1 MFDTN
6 TAAGVK
12 HTTGCL
18 RLSQRAEQLPPK
30 QGCRFDSCDLNNN
43 PFHQRWSL
51 SAVPVSVIGGE
62 LSAVKERLKSQ
73 LQKNSGQNSRRGQR
87 NASSLFVFL
96 FFNIFIY
103 FTFPY

>member
-12 HTTGCL
+12 HTTGGL

-30 QGCRFDSCDLNNN
+30 QGCRFDSCDLNND

-62 LSAVKERLKSQ
+62 LSAVKE
-73 LQKNSGQNSRRGQR
+73 
-87 NASSLFVFL
+87 SLGFRKTQDRIQGEDKEMLVC
-96 FFNIFIY
+96 
-103 FTFPY
+103 